1 MLSHCV
7 VVFFITTIKI
17 IIIIKTML
25 QHLYYSIVYVELI
38 AISTTSLILKFY

>member
-38 AISTTSLILKFY
+38 AIFCKILLIC